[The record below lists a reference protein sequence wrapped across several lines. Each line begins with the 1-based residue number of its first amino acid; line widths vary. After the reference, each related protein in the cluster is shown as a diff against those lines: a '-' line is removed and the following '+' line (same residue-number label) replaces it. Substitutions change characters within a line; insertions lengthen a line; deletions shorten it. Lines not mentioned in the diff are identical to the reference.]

1 MRREKWLF
9 STTLAISLVLA
20 GCSTGGAE
28 SADSEAASNANA
40 KAEVEQVITV
50 TNSGELGTLDNA
62 LAPDISS
69 MVVIGNAIEGLY
81 RIGADGALELGV
93 ASEEPSVSED
103 GLEYTFKIKEDAN
116 WSNGDPVTAEDFI
129 YTYQKIVDA
138 NTGSPNVNKF
148 YVLKNA
154 QAINGGTLDKT
165 ELGVEAID
173 EKTVKFTLAYPTT
186 YFKELLGMVA
196 YLPQNHIVATEL
208 GSAYGTNSENTVY
221 NGPFIVEGWEGT
233 DLNWS
238 FVPNEEYWDVEN
250 VQLDQINWEVTKD
263 VATNVNLFESGDV
276 QFTQIG
282 NPHIEQYEGSDALV
296 TEPKAL
302 VGYLWFNQDRTSTGN
317 VHLRKALSQ
326 SFDKE
331 AYVETVLN
339 DGSVPLNGHVPSNYA
354 YNPETK
360 EDFRA
365 ENGDLS
371 VSDIEAAQAEWELAK
386 AELGIETLEIE
397 LLTSDAD
404 TSKTT
409 SEFLQAEWQ
418 KNLPGLTVTIRNVP
432 LKSRLEATANSEY
445 DIAYG
450 TSTPSYADPIA
461 FLDMYESTNAMNSS
475 NYANEEYDALLADT
489 RGAYANDPEKRW
501 GALLAAEKLLLT
513 EDAAAAPIY
522 QGANANLV
530 DPSLKDVQIQPVGI
544 PMYFRTAYVAE

>member
-1 MRREKWLF
+1 MRREKWLL

-20 GCSTGGAE
+20 GCSTGESE
-28 SADSEAASNANA
+28 SADSESKSTSTA
-40 KAEVEQVITV
+40 KIEQVITV

-62 LAPDISS
+62 LATDISS
-69 MVVIGNAIEGLY
+69 MVVIGNVIEGLY
-81 RIGADGALELGV
+81 RIGDDGLLELGI
-93 ASEEPSVSED
+93 ASEEPLVSED

-116 WSNGDPVTAEDFI
+116 WSNGDPVTAEDFV
-129 YTYQKIVDA
+129 YTYQKIVDP
-138 NTGSPNVNKF
+138 NTGSSNVNKF
-148 YVLKNA
+148 YVLNNA
-154 QAINGGTLDKT
+154 QAINGGTVDKT

-173 EKTVKFTLAYPTT
+173 EKTVKFTLAYPTP

-196 YLPQNHIVATEL
+196 FLPQNHKVATEL
-208 GSAYGTNSENTVY
+208 GSAYGTNSENSVY
-221 NGPFIVEGWEGT
+221 NGPFVVEGWEGT
-233 DLNWS
+233 DLNWA

-263 VATNVNLFESGDV
+263 VATNVNLFESGDI

-282 NPHIEQYEGSDALV
+282 NPHIEQYEGSEALV

-371 VSDIEAAQAEWELAK
+371 VTDIEAAQAEWELAK
-386 AELGIETLEIE
+386 AELGFETLEIE

-418 KNLPGLTVTIRNVP
+418 KNLPGLSVTIRNIP
-432 LKSRLEATANSEY
+432 LKSRLEATANGEY

-475 NYANEEYDALLADT
+475 HYNNEEYDALLAST
-489 RGAYANDPEKRW
+489 RSIYANNPEKRW
-501 GALLAAEKLLLT
+501 EALLEAEGKLLA
-513 EDAAAAPIY
+513 EDAAAVPIY

>member
-1 MRREKWLF
+1 MCNF
-9 STTLAISLVLA
+9 
-20 GCSTGGAE
+20 
-28 SADSEAASNANA
+28 
-40 KAEVEQVITV
+40 
-50 TNSGELGTLDNA
+50 
-62 LAPDISS
+62 
-69 MVVIGNAIEGLY
+69 
-81 RIGADGALELGV
+81 
-93 ASEEPSVSED
+93 
-103 GLEYTFKIKEDAN
+103 
-116 WSNGDPVTAEDFI
+116 
-129 YTYQKIVDA
+129 
-138 NTGSPNVNKF
+138 
-148 YVLKNA
+148 
-154 QAINGGTLDKT
+154 
-165 ELGVEAID
+165 
-173 EKTVKFTLAYPTT
+173 
-186 YFKELLGMVA
+186 
-196 YLPQNHIVATEL
+196 
-208 GSAYGTNSENTVY
+208 
-221 NGPFIVEGWEGT
+221 
-233 DLNWS
+233 
-238 FVPNEEYWDVEN
+238 
-250 VQLDQINWEVTKD
+250 DQINWEVTKD

-326 SFDKE
+326 SFDKD

-339 DGSVPLNGHVPSNYA
+339 DGSVPLNGHVPSSYA

-371 VSDIEAAQAEWELAK
+371 VTDIEAAQAEWELAK
-386 AELGIETLEIE
+386 TELGIETLEIE

-432 LKSRLEATANSEY
+432 LKSRLEATANGEY

-475 NYANEEYDALLADT
+475 NYANEEYDTLLADT

-501 GALLAAEKLLLT
+501 EALLAAEKLLLT

-544 PMYFRTAYVAE
+544 PMYFRTAYVAEK